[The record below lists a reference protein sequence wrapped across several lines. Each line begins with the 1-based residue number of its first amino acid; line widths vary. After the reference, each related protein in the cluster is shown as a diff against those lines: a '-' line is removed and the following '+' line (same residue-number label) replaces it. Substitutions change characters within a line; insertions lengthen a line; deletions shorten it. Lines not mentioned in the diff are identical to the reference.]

1 MAMGILMARHGL
13 TESEASVALARAS
26 RGSTLPAQV
35 IAEHVIRASE
45 VDAAILARL
54 RRSAAEGSGLE

>member
-1 MAMGILMARHGL
+1 MGILMARHGL
-13 TESEASVALARAS
+13 TESEASAALARAS
-26 RGSTLPAQV
+26 RGATLPAQV

>member
-1 MAMGILMARHGL
+1 MAMGILMALRIDRVGG
-13 TESEASVALARAS
+13 VGRLARAS

-45 VDAAILARL
+45 VDAAIVARL

>member
-1 MAMGILMARHGL
+1 MALGILMARHGL
-13 TESEASVALARAS
+13 TESAASVALARAS

-45 VDAAILARL
+45 VHAAILARW
-54 RRSAAEGSGLE
+54 RSNAAEGSGLE